1 MKTEQNCGFPKIGKR
16 PYCSR
21 FRRTKN
27 RIIEGAYD
35 TIARQDSLFQHIFLV
50 AHSSMIRLSGGID
63 LLDFGDIYC
72 NGVYVAI
79 DDFVL

>member
-1 MKTEQNCGFPKIGKR
+1 
-16 PYCSR
+16 
-21 FRRTKN
+21 
-27 RIIEGAYD
+27 
-35 TIARQDSLFQHIFLV
+35 
-50 AHSSMIRLSGGID
+50 MIRLSGGID